1 MWHLPGM
8 RAVAGMS
15 TVSFAGFG
23 VLFATVPLWAV
34 RAGADA
40 AGAGA
45 INGILMLATVLT
57 QTLIPWSLRRLGWA
71 VTLTVGLLALGLP
84 SVGFW
89 LSGELWWLMLLS
101 AVRGLGFGVLTVC
114 GSAAIAE
121 LSPPL
126 MRGRAVGAYGF
137 AISAP
142 QILTMTGAPWL
153 AERAGFGIVF
163 ALGTLPVLG
172 VPWALAL
179 SRRLTEQAGTEQAT
193 PGQAGRDADP
203 ARPTEATTTGDHPA
217 LGDRPPSA
225 FTDPGTHRAA
235 LAALVLP
242 VLILLL
248 ATSAGGALLTFLPQL
263 VADAAIALAGM
274 FVLLTVATA
283 SRWWLGGLVDKRGS
297 AGLAWPLLAAAAGG
311 LVLIGTALPGS
322 GPSALAGVLLGAAL
336 VGLAYGG
343 LQSLTLVYAF
353 ERAGPRRTRLAST
366 VWNIGF
372 DSGTGLGSVVVGAL
386 VTGFSALVALLVV
399 AATCLLA
406 AVLLLLRPPRT
417 VDRGGE
423 HTRTEA

>member
-1 MWHLPGM
+1 MSGSVWRLPGM
-8 RAVAGMS
+8 RAVAVMS
-15 TVSFAGFG
+15 AVSFSGFG

-71 VTLTVGLLALGLP
+71 VTLTTGLLALGLP
-84 SVGFW
+84 SLLFAV
-89 LSGELWWLMLLS
+89 SGQLWWLMLLS

-126 MRGRAVGAYGF
+126 MRGRAIGAYGL

-153 AERAGFGIVF
+153 AEQVGFGIVF
-163 ALGTLPVLG
+163 ALGTLPVAG

-179 SRRLTEQAGTEQAT
+179 ARRLNLVAT
-193 PGQAGRDADP
+193 DTSESGGQRTSSAADGPGSRW
-203 ARPTEATTTGDHPA
+203 TI
-217 LGDRPPSA
+217 LGM
-225 FTDPGTHRAA
+225 
-235 LAALVLP
+235 LVLP
-242 VLILLL
+242 VVILLL
-248 ATSAGGALLTFLPQL
+248 ATSSGGALLTFLPQML
-263 VADAAIALAGM
+263 TDAALALLGLFA
-274 FVLLTVATA
+274 LLTVATLG
-283 SRWWLGGLVDKRGS
+283 RWWVGGLVDQRGS
-297 AGLAWPLLAAAAGG
+297 AGLTWPLLLAAGG
-311 LVLIGTALPGS
+311 GLLLVGTALPGV
-322 GPSALAGVLLGAAL
+322 GALAVGQVLAGAAL

-343 LQSLTLVYAF
+343 LQSLTLVHAF

-372 DSGTGLGSVVVGAL
+372 DSGTGLGSAVVGAL
-386 VTGFSALVALLVV
+386 ATGFSYLVALLAV
-399 AATCLLA
+399 AAACLLA
-406 AVLLLLRPPRT
+406 AIFTAIRDARP
-417 VDRGGE
+417 
-423 HTRTEA
+423 TRPL